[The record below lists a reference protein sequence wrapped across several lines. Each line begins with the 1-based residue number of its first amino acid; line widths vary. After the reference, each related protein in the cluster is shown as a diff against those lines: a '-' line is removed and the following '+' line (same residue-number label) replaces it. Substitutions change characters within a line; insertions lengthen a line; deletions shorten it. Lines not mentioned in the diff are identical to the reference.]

1 MGDHLLAAWEIADGV
16 KAKRFSAREVLEAAL
31 KRIEAKNP
39 ALNAFIV
46 VDPEGAR
53 RQADAVDAAVAR
65 GEDPGRLAGV
75 PVGIKDLE
83 PVAGL
88 LYTEGSRAYA
98 KRIADRDGVSV
109 SRLKAAGA
117 VVVGKTNTPEFGYKG
132 FTENRLWGPTRNP
145 WDASKT
151 PGGSS
156 GGSSSAVAAGMV
168 PLCSASDG
176 GGSIRIPASFTGCYG
191 IKPSAHRI
199 PRANVHAPTWGS
211 FSTLGPMARTVRD
224 SARYMDVAVG
234 PHPNDLEVL
243 DSQGHNFEAAVLGPT
258 PKLRRIGFSAD
269 LGYAIVEPEV
279 VEMVRRAAS
288 VLAEVTGAELV
299 ERGPGFADPLSAW
312 VTIAASGDTRLV
324 DSMTEQERSLLEPG
338 FARFAEVG
346 RGITAVQI
354 AESLET
360 RHQVN
365 RQMTAFFEECDLLVT
380 PTTAT
385 WAFVAEGPPPSQIAG
400 KPVTGAGFIPFT
412 YPFNF
417 TGHPAA
423 SLPAG
428 LASNGLPVGMQVVG
442 PRLADTL
449 LLQVSAAFETACPWN
464 YPD

>member
-1 MGDHLLAAWEIADGV
+1 MDERLLAGWEIADGV

-46 VDPEGAR
+46 VDAEAAR
-53 RQADAVDAAVAR
+53 ADADAVDAAIAR

-75 PVGIKDLE
+75 PMGIKDLE
-83 PVAGL
+83 PVKGM

-98 KRIADRDGVSV
+98 GRVAAADSV
-109 SRLKAAGA
+109 QVARLRAAGA
-117 VVVGKTNTPEFGYKG
+117 VFLGKTNTPEFGYKG
-132 FTENRLWGPTRNP
+132 FTENQLWGPTRNP
-145 WDASKT
+145 WDPTKT

-156 GGSSSAVAAGMV
+156 GGSASAVAAGMV

-224 SARYMDVAVG
+224 SARYMDVASG

-258 PKLRRIGFSAD
+258 PKLKRIAFSAD
-269 LGYAIVEPEV
+269 LGYAAVEPEV
-279 VEMVRRAAS
+279 VEVTRRAAQS
-288 VLAEVTGAELV
+288 LADCLDAELV
-299 ERGPGFADPLSAW
+299 EAGPGFPDPLNAW

-324 DSMTEQERSLLEPG
+324 DAMTADERALLEPG

-346 RGITAVQI
+346 RAITAVQI
-354 AESLET
+354 AESLEI
-360 RHQVN
+360 RHQAN
-365 RQMTAFFEECDLLVT
+365 RTMTAFFEQYDLLLT
-380 PTTAT
+380 PTTA
-385 WAFVAEGPPPSQIAG
+385 ALPFVAEGPPPSQIAG
-400 KPVTGAGFIPFT
+400 REGAIFIPCT

-423 SLPAG
+423 SIPAG
-428 LASNGLPVGMQVVG
+428 LSASGLPIGLQIVA
-442 PRLADTL
+442 PRLADAL
-449 LLQVSAAFETACPWN
+449 LLQVSAAFEAACPWS
-464 YPD
+464 YPA